1 VTLKLLPKKGDL
13 SLPKNYRPISLL
25 DVLSKIL
32 SSILGNRINS
42 HLELH
47 GLKEQAGFMKSRGC
61 ADATSSFKI
70 TLQNLQAADQD
81 SDVLFVDIVKAF
93 DSVNR
98 EMLWQIL
105 EKYGI
110 PKETISVIK
119 KMYTDVRIKLS
130 IEEAEAFFNS
140 TSGVK
145 QGDNRAPVLFLFAI
159 QSYSSSRRNHAPQMV
174 FPRSC

>member
-1 VTLKLLPKKGDL
+1 
-13 SLPKNYRPISLL
+13 
-25 DVLSKIL
+25 
-32 SSILGNRINS
+32 
-42 HLELH
+42 
-47 GLKEQAGFMKSRGC
+47 
-61 ADATSSFKI
+61 
-70 TLQNLQAADQD
+70 
-81 SDVLFVDIVKAF
+81 
-93 DSVNR
+93 
-98 EMLWQIL
+98 MLWQIL

-159 QSYSSSRRNHAPQMV
+159 QSYSSSR
-174 FPRSC
+174 